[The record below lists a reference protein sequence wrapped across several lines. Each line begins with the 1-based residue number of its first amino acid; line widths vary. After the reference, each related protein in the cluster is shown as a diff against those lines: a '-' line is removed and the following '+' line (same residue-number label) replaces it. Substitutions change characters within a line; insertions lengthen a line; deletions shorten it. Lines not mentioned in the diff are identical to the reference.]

1 MCDDSSRGAKKG
13 EQMTTITL
21 DNKIGADVIEAIKA
35 LLKNKPKELYSI
47 RDDKIPAL
55 DKAIKDFSIKRLD
68 KCLKNY
74 FTIFKI
80 NCQITLTSKS
90 LLSILIN
97 FPF

>member
-47 RDDKIPAL
+47 RDAEGISEG
-55 DKAIKDFSIKRLD
+55 DKAELIETYELAKAGKMEWMSEDEVRESLAKRG
-68 KCLKNY
+68 Y
-74 FTIFKI
+74 EW
-80 NCQITLTSKS
+80 
-90 LLSILIN
+90 
-97 FPF
+97 

>member
-55 DKAIKDFSIKRLD
+55 DMAIQEFNSGEFSVYKSVDELMKDL
-68 KCLKNY
+68 
-74 FTIFKI
+74 
-80 NCQITLTSKS
+80 
-90 LLSILIN
+90 
-97 FPF
+97 

>member
-47 RDDKIPAL
+47 RDAEGISEA
-55 DKAIKDFSIKRLD
+55 DKAE
-68 KCLKNY
+68 
-74 FTIFKI
+74 
-80 NCQITLTSKS
+80 
-90 LLSILIN
+90 LIETYELAKAGKME
-97 FPF
+97 FYSMEIGRASCRERV

>member
-47 RDDKIPAL
+47 SDAEGISEA
-55 DKAIKDFSIKRLD
+55 DKAELIETYELAKAGKMEWMSEDEVRESLAKRG
-68 KCLKNY
+68 Y
-74 FTIFKI
+74 EW
-80 NCQITLTSKS
+80 
-90 LLSILIN
+90 
-97 FPF
+97 

>member
-47 RDDKIPAL
+47 RDAEGISEV
-55 DKAIKDFSIKRLD
+55 DKAELIETYELAKAGKMEWMSEDEVRESLAKRG
-68 KCLKNY
+68 Y
-74 FTIFKI
+74 EW
-80 NCQITLTSKS
+80 
-90 LLSILIN
+90 
-97 FPF
+97 